1 MAIFNL
7 KELGV
12 IHMMINN
19 AIDSADEMGA
29 PIQIVETLQSI
40 LEKIRPLIEEE
51 CNMYNEF
58 QSIAESLDD
67 LELSARILVKDPTAQ
82 IPEYH

>member
-1 MAIFNL
+1 MATFNL

-12 IHMMINN
+12 IHMMIDN

-29 PIQIVETLQSI
+29 PEQILDTLKSI
-40 LEKIRPLIEEE
+40 LDKIRPMIDEE
-51 CNMYNEF
+51 CAVWNEF
-58 QSIAESLDD
+58 ISIAESLDE
-67 LELSARILVKDPTAQ
+67 LELSAKILIKDPTAD

>member
-12 IHMMINN
+12 IHMMIDN
-19 AIDSADEMGA
+19 AIDSADEMNA

-40 LEKIRPLIEEE
+40 LDKIQPLIEAE
-51 CNMYNEF
+51 CEIFNEF

-67 LELSARILVKDPTAQ
+67 LDLSAKILIKDPTAD

>member
-12 IHMMINN
+12 IHMMIDN
-19 AIDSADEMGA
+19 AIDSADEMDA
-29 PIQIVETLQSI
+29 PLEILNTLRSI
-40 LEKIRPLIEEE
+40 LDKIQPMIESE
-51 CNMYNEF
+51 CEIFNEF
-58 QSIAESLDD
+58 IAIAESLDE
-67 LELSARILVKDPTAQ
+67 LELSAKILVKDPTAD

>member
-12 IHMMINN
+12 IHMMIDN

-40 LEKIRPLIEEE
+40 LDKIRPLIEAE
-51 CNMYNEF
+51 CEIFNEF

-67 LELSARILVKDPTAQ
+67 LELSAKILVKNPEAS
-82 IPEYH
+82 IPEYQ

>member
-12 IHMMINN
+12 IHMMIQN
-19 AIDSADEMGA
+19 AIETADEMGA
-29 PIQIVETLQSI
+29 PASIVETFQSI
-40 LEKIRPLIEEE
+40 IKTIEPLIEEE

-67 LELSARILVKDPTAQ
+67 LDLSARILIKDPTAD

>member
-12 IHMMINN
+12 IHMMIDN

-40 LEKIRPLIEEE
+40 LEKIRPLIETE
-51 CNMYNEF
+51 CEIYNEF

-67 LELSARILVKDPTAQ
+67 LDLSARILIKDPTAD

>member
-12 IHMMINN
+12 IHMMIDN
-19 AIDSADEMGA
+19 AIESADEMNA

-40 LEKIRPLIEEE
+40 LDKIQPLIEAE
-51 CNMYNEF
+51 CEIYNEF

-67 LELSARILVKDPTAQ
+67 LDLSAKILIKDPTAD

>member
-67 LELSARILVKDPTAQ
+67 LDLSARILIKDPTAD
-82 IPEYH
+82 IPEYR

>member
-1 MAIFNL
+1 MATFNL

-12 IHMMINN
+12 IHMMIDN
-19 AIDSADEMGA
+19 AIDSADEMDA

-40 LEKIRPLIEEE
+40 LDKIRPLIEAE
-51 CNMYNEF
+51 CEIFNEF

-67 LELSARILVKDPTAQ
+67 LELSAKILVKDPTAD

>member
-12 IHMMINN
+12 IHMMIDN
-19 AIDSADEMGA
+19 AIDSADEMDA

-40 LEKIRPLIEEE
+40 LDKIRPLIEAE
-51 CNMYNEF
+51 CEIYNEF

-67 LELSARILVKDPTAQ
+67 LDLSAKILIKDPTAD

>member
-12 IHMMINN
+12 IHMMIDN
-19 AIDSADEMGA
+19 AIDSADEMDA
-29 PIQIVETLQSI
+29 PIQILNTLRSI
-40 LEKIRPLIEEE
+40 LDKIQPMIESE
-51 CNMYNEF
+51 CEIFNEF
-58 QSIAESLDD
+58 IAIAESLDD
-67 LELSARILVKDPTAQ
+67 LELSAKILVKDPTAD

>member
-12 IHMMINN
+12 IHMVVTGVIE
-19 AIDSADEMGA
+19 SADEMGVPL
-29 PIQIVETLQSI
+29 PILDSLHSVLETI
-40 LEKIRPLIEEE
+40 EPLIEEE

>member
-12 IHMMINN
+12 IHMMIDN

-51 CNMYNEF
+51 CNIYNEF

>member
-1 MAIFNL
+1 MATFNL

-12 IHMMINN
+12 IHMMIDN

-29 PIQIVETLQSI
+29 PEQIVETLQSI
-40 LEKIRPLIEEE
+40 LDKIRPLIKAE
-51 CNMYNEF
+51 CEIFNEF

-67 LELSARILVKDPTAQ
+67 LELSAKILIKDPEAT

>member
-40 LEKIRPLIEEE
+40 LEKIRPLIETE
-51 CNMYNEF
+51 CEIYNEF

-67 LELSARILVKDPTAQ
+67 LDLSARILIKDPTAD

>member
-12 IHMMINN
+12 IHMMIDN

>member
-12 IHMMINN
+12 IHMMIDN

-40 LEKIRPLIEEE
+40 LDKIRPLIETE
-51 CNMYNEF
+51 CEIYNEF

-67 LELSARILVKDPTAQ
+67 LELSAKILIKDPTAD

>member
-1 MAIFNL
+1 MATFNL

-12 IHMMINN
+12 IHMMIDN

-29 PIQIVETLQSI
+29 PEQIVETLQSI
-40 LEKIRPLIEEE
+40 LDKIRPLIEAE
-51 CNMYNEF
+51 CEIFNEF

-67 LELSARILVKDPTAQ
+67 LELSAKILIRDPEAT
-82 IPEYH
+82 IPEYQ

>member
-12 IHMMINN
+12 IHMMIDN
-19 AIDSADEMGA
+19 AIDSADEMDA

-40 LEKIRPLIEEE
+40 LDKIRPLIEAE
-51 CNMYNEF
+51 CEIFNEF

-67 LELSARILVKDPTAQ
+67 LELSAKILIKDPEAT
-82 IPEYH
+82 IPEYQ